1 VIDVEGQDQRGAGRV
16 EAEFRVL
23 RRLAQSDQASEP
35 MPGLWA
41 TTASRVASESRIAF
55 SMSAGAAW

>member
-1 VIDVEGQDQRGAGRV
+1 MPNFGWSGGV
-16 EAEFRVL
+16 
-23 RRLAQSDQASEP
+23 AQSDQASEP

-41 TTASRVASESRIAF
+41 MTASRVASESQIAA